1 MGVSHSTYGAA
12 QGLVTFRRLFIRINP
27 LAQDVSD
34 REGGDGGL
42 DVFRIE
48 PVPEG
53 LEHVLSCQYSLGSTI
68 VMSAVW
74 LSGIGR
80 LPKI

>member
-1 MGVSHSTYGAA
+1 MPPPPSLSSHH
-12 QGLVTFRRLFIRINP
+12 L

-53 LEHVLSCQYSLGSTI
+53 LEHVRCCLYSVNSTV
-68 VMSAVW
+68 VMSVVW
-74 LSGIGR
+74 LVTIGR
-80 LPKI
+80 LPEI